1 MFHLC
6 IPDSVDLRTKRKA
19 FDIVMAVRRLEEEK
33 RILIAEMNKHWKSLC
48 TRADTLKH
56 MSSQLS
62 NVTSGTVCICVI
74 LGIHYNISESF

>member
-33 RILIAEMNKHWKSLC
+33 RILTAEMNKHWKSLC
-48 TRADTLKH
+48 SRADTLKQ
-56 MSSQLS
+56 MSSKLS
-62 NVTSGTVCICVI
+62 NVTSGMYLLYLAYITIFLNVF
-74 LGIHYNISESF
+74 N

>member
-48 TRADTLKH
+48 SRADTLKQ

-62 NVTSGTVCICVI
+62 NVTSGMYLLYLAYITIFLNVS
-74 LGIHYNISESF
+74 N

>member
-48 TRADTLKH
+48 SRADTLKQ
-56 MSSQLS
+56 MSSKLS
-62 NVTSGTVCICVI
+62 NVTSGMYLLYLAYITIFLNVS
-74 LGIHYNISESF
+74 N

>member
-48 TRADTLKH
+48 SRADTPKQ
-56 MSSQLS
+56 MSSKLS
-62 NVTSGTVCICVI
+62 NVTSGMYLLYLAYITIFLNVF
-74 LGIHYNISESF
+74 N

>member
-48 TRADTLKH
+48 SRADTLKQ
-56 MSSQLS
+56 MSSKLS
-62 NVTSGTVCICVI
+62 NVTSGMYLLYLAYITIFLNVF
-74 LGIHYNISESF
+74 N

>member
-1 MFHLC
+1 MFHPC

-48 TRADTLKH
+48 SRADTLKQ
-56 MSSQLS
+56 MSSQLA
-62 NVTSGTVCICVI
+62 NVTSGMYLLLLAYITIFLNVS
-74 LGIHYNISESF
+74 N

>member
-48 TRADTLKH
+48 SRADTLKQ

-62 NVTSGTVCICVI
+62 NVTSGMYLLYLAYITIFLNVF
-74 LGIHYNISESF
+74 N

>member
-33 RILIAEMNKHWKSLC
+33 RILIAEMNKHWKSLFSC
-48 TRADTLKH
+48 ADILKQ

-62 NVTSGTVCICVI
+62 NVTSGMYLLYLAYITIFLNVS
-74 LGIHYNISESF
+74 N

>member
-6 IPDSVDLRTKRKA
+6 ISDSVDLRTKRKA

-48 TRADTLKH
+48 TRADTLK
-56 MSSQLS
+56 SSQLS
-62 NVTSGTVCICVI
+62 NVTSGMYLLYLAYITMFLNVS
-74 LGIHYNISESF
+74 N